1 MCLALSLLWL
11 RLLCGLG
18 LTPGLGTPLK
28 KKKQKKK
35 KTQMGA
41 PAVAQREREVSLQR
55 WDAGLIPDPLQW
67 VKDPVLLQLLWGS
80 SWDLD
85 LILGSRTSVFC
96 RVAKGKRKRKEKERD
111 EGRKKRNVL
120 SPRYWSRSR
129 NRAANKT
136 DRISCPA
143 TRDIPALVETTSKLR
158 AKALKQAA
166 R

>member
-1 MCLALSLLWL
+1 
-11 RLLCGLG
+11 
-18 LTPGLGTPLK
+18 
-28 KKKQKKK
+28 
-35 KTQMGA
+35 MGA